1 MPTIY
6 DVEQA
11 FQKRL
16 LKQERRASSQMV
28 RAYQSAWKRLRE
40 QIDALQAEYDK
51 AIAEGEEVSQNW
63 WYKKQRAHELERQ
76 IAEELNKFSIWADKL
91 ISDEQKRV
99 IEETLE
105 HTDDMMM
112 LGLDERALRL
122 NIMFNRI
129 NPRAIEAMVGIT
141 QKQSPLYKLFMK
153 LAREGAQNAVNALRN
168 GITLGWNPR
177 KVARLIR
184 DALGTA
190 LNRALTIA
198 RTETLR
204 AQRIAANENYRAND
218 GVVKGWRWSASLDG
232 RTCPSCYAMHGTIH
246 PLSETMES
254 HVNCRCTSIPQT
266 HSYQELFERYGLN
279 PEDGSNID
287 LMNNREEVYKKYNIS
302 PDKLRRV
309 MGGEEAFRSLS
320 EAEQRGILGN
330 TRWLAWRDGKLN
342 FGDFV
347 KKTYDPEYG
356 GGIGLPS
363 LRETLGEEMKREYR
377 ELAKWH
383 VQNGWDIEP

>member
-16 LKQERRASSQMV
+16 LRYERRSASQMV

-76 IAEELNKFSIWADKL
+76 IAEELNKFSAWSEKVV
-91 ISDEQKRV
+91 SQEQSKV
-99 IEETLE
+99 ITETLN
-105 HTDDMMM
+105 HTDDMML
-112 LGLDERALRL
+112 LGLPERAARL
-122 NIMFNRI
+122 NISFNRI
-129 NPRAIEAMVGIT
+129 NPRAIEAIVGT
-141 QKQSPLYKLFMK
+141 TSQNSPLFRLFTKLSI
-153 LAREGAQNAVNALRN
+153 EGAQRGIEALTS
-168 GITLGWNPR
+168 GIALGHNPR
-177 KVARLIR
+177 KTARLLR
-184 DALGTA
+184 ESLGTS
-190 LNRALTIA
+190 LTRALTIA

-266 HSYQELFERYGLN
+266 HSYQELFERYGLS
-279 PEDGSNID
+279 PEEGGNID
-287 LMNNREEVYKKYNIS
+287 LINKREEVYEKYGIS
-302 PDKLRRV
+302 PDKLNQQLT
-309 MGGEEAFRSLS
+309 GEEAFRKLS
-320 EAEQRGILGN
+320 PDRQRSILGN
-330 TRWLAWRDGKLN
+330 TRWLAWNDGKLE
-342 FGDFV
+342 FDDFV
-347 KKTYDPEYG
+347 KTTYDPEYG
-356 GGIGLPS
+356 RGIGLPS
-363 LRETLGEEMKREYR
+363 LRETLGEMMKQEYR
-377 ELAKWH
+377 DLAKWH

>member
-40 QIDALQAEYDK
+40 QIGKLQAEYDK
-51 AIAEGEEVSQNW
+51 AISEGETVSSNW
-63 WYKKQRAHELERQ
+63 WYKQQRARELERQ
-76 IAEELNKFSIWADKL
+76 IAEELNKFSAWSEKVV
-91 ISDEQKRV
+91 SQEQSKV
-99 IEETLE
+99 ITETLN
-105 HTDDMMM
+105 HTDDMML
-112 LGLDERALRL
+112 LGLPERAARL
-122 NIMFNRI
+122 NISFNRI
-129 NPRAIEAMVGIT
+129 NPRAIEAIVGT
-141 QKQSPLYKLFMK
+141 TSQNSPLFRLFTKLSI
-153 LAREGAQNAVNALRN
+153 EGAQSAINALRN
-168 GITLGWNPR
+168 GIALGWNPR
-177 KVARLIR
+177 KTARLIR
-184 DALGTA
+184 NALGTA

-266 HSYQELFERYGLN
+266 FTYSELFERHGLN

-287 LMNNREEVYKKYNIS
+287 LMNNREEVYEKYGIS
-302 PDKLRRV
+302 PDKLNQQLT
-309 MGGEEAFRSLS
+309 GEEAFRKLS
-320 EAEQRGILGN
+320 PDRQRSILGN
-330 TRWLAWRDGKLN
+330 TRWLAWNDGKLN
-342 FGDFV
+342 FDDFV
-347 KKTYDPEYG
+347 KKTYDAEWG

-363 LRETLGEEMKREYR
+363 LRETLGEMMKQEYR
-377 ELAKWH
+377 DLAKWH

>member
-16 LKQERRASSQMV
+16 LRNERRVASQMV
-28 RAYQSAWKRLRE
+28 RTYQAAWKRLKV
-40 QIDALQAEYDK
+40 QIDTLQAEYDK

-63 WYKKQRAHELERQ
+63 WYKRQRARELERQ
-76 IAEELNKFSIWADKL
+76 ITAELNKFSQWADKL
-91 ISDEQKRV
+91 ISQEQKRA
-99 IEETLE
+99 IEETLD
-105 HTDDMMM
+105 HTDDLML

-129 NPRAIEAMVGIT
+129 NPRTIEAMAGITSRNSPLYRLFAKLAKEGAQSAIEA
-141 QKQSPLYKLFMK
+141 
-153 LAREGAQNAVNALRN
+153 LRT

-177 KVARLIR
+177 KTARLIR

-218 GVVKGWRWSASLDG
+218 NIVKGWRWNSAADS
-232 RTCPSCYAMHGTIH
+232 RTCPSCWAMHGTIH
-246 PLSETMES
+246 PLTENMES
-254 HVNCRCTSIPQT
+254 HVNCRCSASPETYT
-266 HSYQELFERYGLN
+266 YEELYKRWGLN
-279 PEDGSNID
+279 PEEGRKID
-287 LMNNREEVYKKYNIS
+287 LMNDREEVYKKYNIS
-302 PDKLRRV
+302 PDKLRRA

-330 TRWLAWRDGKLN
+330 TRWLAWRDGKLS

-356 GGIGLPS
+356 DGIGLPS
-363 LRETLGEEMKREYR
+363 LRETLGEETKREYR

-383 VQNGWDIEP
+383 VQNGWDVEP

>member
-40 QIDALQAEYDK
+40 QIGKLQAEYDK
-51 AIAEGEEVSQNW
+51 AISEGETVSSNW
-63 WYKKQRAHELERQ
+63 WYKQQRARELERQ
-76 IAEELNKFSIWADKL
+76 IAEELNKFSAWSEKVV
-91 ISDEQKRV
+91 SQEQSKV
-99 IEETLE
+99 ITETLN
-105 HTDDMMM
+105 HTDDMML
-112 LGLDERALRL
+112 LGLPERAARL
-122 NIMFNRI
+122 NISFNRI
-129 NPRAIEAMVGIT
+129 NPRAIEAIVGT
-141 QKQSPLYKLFMK
+141 TSQNSPLFRLFTKLSI
-153 LAREGAQNAVNALRN
+153 EGAQSAINALRN
-168 GITLGWNPR
+168 GIALGWNPR
-177 KVARLIR
+177 KTARLIR
-184 DALGTA
+184 NALGTA

-266 HSYQELFERYGLN
+266 HSYQELFERYGLS
-279 PEDGSNID
+279 PEEGGNID
-287 LMNNREEVYKKYNIS
+287 LIKYTIFS
-302 PDKLRRV
+302 
-309 MGGEEAFRSLS
+309 
-320 EAEQRGILGN
+320 
-330 TRWLAWRDGKLN
+330 
-342 FGDFV
+342 
-347 KKTYDPEYG
+347 
-356 GGIGLPS
+356 
-363 LRETLGEEMKREYR
+363 
-377 ELAKWH
+377 H
-383 VQNGWDIEP
+383 

>member
-16 LKQERRASSQMV
+16 LRNERRVASQMV
-28 RAYQSAWKRLRE
+28 RAYQMAWKRIRE
-40 QIDALQAEYDK
+40 QLDGLQAEWEL
-51 AIAEGEEVSQNW
+51 AEANGETVGANW
-63 WYKKQRAHELERQ
+63 YYRNQRARALEVQ
-76 IAEELNKFSIWADKL
+76 IKDELNKYSAWSEKVV
-91 ISDEQKRV
+91 SQEQSKV
-99 IEETLE
+99 ITETLN
-105 HTDDMMM
+105 HTDDMML
-112 LGLDERALRL
+112 LGLPERAARL
-122 NIMFNRI
+122 NISFNRI
-129 NPRAIEAMVGIT
+129 NPRAIEAIVGT
-141 QKQSPLYKLFMK
+141 TSQNSPIFRLFTKLSI
-153 LAREGAQNAVNALRN
+153 EGAQSAINALRN
-168 GITLGWNPR
+168 GIALGWNPR
-177 KVARLIR
+177 KTARLIR
-184 DALGTA
+184 NALGTA

-232 RTCPSCYAMHGTIH
+232 RTCPSCWAMHGTIH
-246 PLSETMES
+246 PLSEDMES
-254 HVNCRCTSIPQT
+254 HPNCRCAAVPVQY
-266 HSYQELFERYGLN
+266 SYEELYKRWGLN
-279 PEDGSNID
+279 PEDGRKID
-287 LMNNREEVYKKYNIS
+287 LMNNQEEVYKKYNIS

-356 GGIGLPS
+356 RGIGLPS
-363 LRETLGEEMKREYR
+363 LRETLGEMMKQEYR
-377 ELAKWH
+377 DLAKWH